1 MYYFQAE
8 IIVNMDHGFSN
19 SLPIRTWK
27 KLLVSYVALLL
38 IIFSTSFLINVFLS
52 PEACN
57 EVLQFPMLVN
67 MDGDLKTK
75 VACLICITILYNIN
89 KSFGETIMEQAAIF
103 ACCYGG
109 WYFGYI
115 ATQEYVF
122 QDSNEDCLTGINR
135 NLHKHLSFAMMNFFI
150 WIIGTLVECLIKSC
164 SKIFNWIITLGKLCI

>member
-1 MYYFQAE
+1 
-8 IIVNMDHGFSN
+8 
-19 SLPIRTWK
+19 
-27 KLLVSYVALLL
+27 
-38 IIFSTSFLINVFLS
+38 
-52 PEACN
+52 
-57 EVLQFPMLVN
+57 MLVN

-150 WIIGTLVECLIKSC
+150 WIIGTLVEFLIKSC
-164 SKIFNWIITLGKLCI
+164 SKMIR